1 LWQNDIREVQLNL
14 RKNLTVMFAGAM
26 AVALAGSASATTVY
40 DTTLASP
47 GVYWGTGNQNAGFTV
62 NTDPSGV
69 ELALGTI
76 YRFVGAVHPSPT
88 TGSVYNVSTGTSG
101 GLALWDFVFSIN
113 TSGGGLKL
121 TDITPTLTILN
132 VGNGQTGSANPL
144 LIPDNFLNGTTGAQ
158 NAENLSFSF
167 LQVPLGFD
175 PLASDSYVLT
185 LSAVLNSTGASVG
198 SVQETINA
206 TTPIPAALPLFAGG
220 LGMIGLLARRRKR
233 KTKAAA

>member
-1 LWQNDIREVQLNL
+1 MNL
-14 RKNLTVMFAGAM
+14 GKNLTVMLAGAM
-26 AVALAGSASATTVY
+26 AVAIMGSASATTVY

-76 YRFVGAVHPSPT
+76 YRFVGAVHPNPT

-101 GLALWDFVFSIN
+101 GYALWDFAFSIN
-113 TSGGGLKL
+113 TSGGAL
-121 TDITPTLTILN
+121 TLAAITPTLTILN
-132 VGNGQTGSANPL
+132 TGNSQSLSFNPL
-144 LIPDNFLNGTTGAQ
+144 LIPDNALNGTTGAQ
-158 NAENLSFSF
+158 NAENLSFTG
-167 LQVPLGFD
+167 LVGPLGFD
-175 PLASDSYVLT
+175 PLANDSYVLT
-185 LSAVLNSTGASVG
+185 LSAVLNTTGASLG

-206 TTPIPAALPLFAGG
+206 TPIPAALPLFAGG

-233 KTKAAA
+233 KATALAA